1 MDDRPAIFTA
11 DFGPTEAR
19 VAALMTD
26 NPDHERNVLVRLAAK
41 LRRLL
46 RLDYDQQ
53 PCIRCGKPLTWH
65 VPGRKPGVCQGWKT
79 R

>member
-1 MDDRPAIFTA
+1 
-11 DFGPTEAR
+11 
-19 VAALMTD
+19 
-26 NPDHERNVLVRLAAK
+26 VLVWLVAK
-41 LRRLL
+41 ARRLL

-65 VPGRKPGVCQGWKT
+65 VPFGAPGRKPGVCQGWKT